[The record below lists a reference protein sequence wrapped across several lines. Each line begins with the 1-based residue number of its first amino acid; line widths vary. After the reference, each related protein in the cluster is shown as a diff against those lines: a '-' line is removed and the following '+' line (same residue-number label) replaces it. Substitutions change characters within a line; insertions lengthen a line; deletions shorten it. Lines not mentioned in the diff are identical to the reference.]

1 MGLIQDTRSEGEL
14 VQDLRRRVAVA
25 EANLTNLLRGY
36 ERRHSNPIFIA
47 VGPGTPIPGGP

>member
-14 VQDLRRRVAVA
+14 IQDLRRRVAVA